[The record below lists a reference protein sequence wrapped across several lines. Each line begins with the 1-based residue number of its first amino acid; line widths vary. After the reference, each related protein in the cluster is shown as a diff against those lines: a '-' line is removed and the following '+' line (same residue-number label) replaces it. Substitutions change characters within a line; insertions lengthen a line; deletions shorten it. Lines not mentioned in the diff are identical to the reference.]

1 MTLWIRYCMNRKY
14 GQTNEELC
22 DEILSCID
30 NEFLPGFFRR
40 LCGIWLKEH
49 GNKLHPLP
57 LRFQDKANYNYVVG
71 DVTFDY
77 VQRNGDRMLFVKIW
91 DDIDNT
97 RGTKDWEKIQEAV
110 LQANTFYK
118 SEIVLCS
125 LRRFRE
131 EMWKHPRS
139 YQNLHLMEARYML
152 TGNEIW
158 DFIEQVN
165 PDVLRISAA
174 ELD

>member
-1 MTLWIRYCMNRKY
+1 
-14 GQTNEELC
+14 
-22 DEILSCID
+22 
-30 NEFLPGFFRR
+30 
-40 LCGIWLKEH
+40 
-49 GNKLHPLP
+49 
-57 LRFQDKANYNYVVG
+57 
-71 DVTFDY
+71 
-77 VQRNGDRMLFVKIW
+77 MLFVKIW

-97 RGTKDWEKIQEAV
+97 RGTRDWEKIQEAV

-165 PDVLRISAA
+165 PDVLRVSAA